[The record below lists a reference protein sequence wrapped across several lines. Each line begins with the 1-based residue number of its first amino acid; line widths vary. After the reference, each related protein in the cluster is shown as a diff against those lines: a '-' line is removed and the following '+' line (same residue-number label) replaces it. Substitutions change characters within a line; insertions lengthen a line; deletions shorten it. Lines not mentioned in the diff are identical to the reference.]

1 MCFGVVKFNSSIKQ
15 KEQGIDYRLSIRQR
29 SPAMRDDILEG
40 IDGLTQVNLGQV
52 RDTKIEIHRAMHDG
66 VHIIQ

>member
-1 MCFGVVKFNSSIKQ
+1 MCFGVVKFISSINK
-15 KEQGIDYRLSIRQR
+15 KTRYRLSIRR
-29 SPAMRDDILEG
+29 PTPPAMRDDILEG
-40 IDGLTQVNLGQV
+40 IAGLTQVNLGQV